1 MGLSGQ
7 WAVGTPLITVASLH
21 HHAPHQSEQ
30 SCDARTAGGR
40 RPTGTMAT
48 PPRVAAVVLLVA
60 ALLAAL
66 AGAARGAYTHNPLDP
81 SL

>member
-1 MGLSGQ
+1 
-7 WAVGTPLITVASLH
+7 
-21 HHAPHQSEQ
+21 
-30 SCDARTAGGR
+30 
-40 RPTGTMAT
+40 MAT